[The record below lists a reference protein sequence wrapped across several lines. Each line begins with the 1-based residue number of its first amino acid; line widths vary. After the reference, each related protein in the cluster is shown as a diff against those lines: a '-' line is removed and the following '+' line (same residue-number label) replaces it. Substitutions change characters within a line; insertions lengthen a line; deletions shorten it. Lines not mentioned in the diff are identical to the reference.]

1 MNSLRFVKVCLDG
14 KKLISNLTKICSIR
28 SLFNSKNF
36 IITSIFDENGD
47 PNSLQK
53 KYFRL
58 DILVGLILWSFNGL

>member
-36 IITSIFDENGD
+36 IITSIFDNGD

-53 KYFRL
+53 KFLRL
-58 DILVGLILWSFNGL
+58 DILVGLIPWSFNGL